1 MEKRRK
7 PFFTAK
13 NIAFLA
19 VLVALVVVL
28 QIWGGY
34 IRIGA
39 TSLSFVL
46 VPIVLGA
53 VLLGPLAGAFLGFVF
68 GLIVLIYGITGVDGF
83 TYILF
88 ADHPVL
94 TSALCLV
101 KGIAAGLVAGLL
113 FKPVS
118 KKNPYAGV
126 FVASVS
132 APIVNTG
139 LFILG
144 GPLMSGTLEANFVAD
159 GSTVIYFL
167 IIGCAGVNF
176 LVEFA
181 INAVASPAIY
191 TVMRVVGKTMKKKAA
206 KKPAAAIGAGAPA
219 ARLSEG
225 EQTLLLD
232 TKNADAVLVEIEE
245 DLPQEDAV
253 FVGMEEE
260 LPQGKGRGT
269 PNKPAAQ
276 KNGN

>member
-1 MEKRRK
+1 MEKKRK

-68 GLIVLIYGITGVDGF
+68 GLVVLIYGITGVDTF
-83 TYILF
+83 TNILF
-88 ADHPVL
+88 VDYPVL
-94 TSALCLV
+94 TSALCLI
-101 KGIAAGLVAGLL
+101 KGVAAGLVAGLL
-113 FKPVS
+113 FKLVS
-118 KKNPYAGV
+118 RKNAYAGI

-132 APIVNTG
+132 APVVNTG

-144 GPLMSGTLEANFVAD
+144 GLLMSGTLEANFVAD

-191 TVMRVVGKTMKKKAA
+191 TVVRVVGKSVRRKAA
-206 KKPAAAIGAGAPA
+206 ARPAAQAAAAEASGTSKGGALPEEAPA
-219 ARLSEG
+219 ENVR
-225 EQTLLLD
+225 
-232 TKNADAVLVEIEE
+232 
-245 DLPQEDAV
+245 EDAPA
-253 FVGMEEE
+253 
-260 LPQGKGRGT
+260 PQ
-269 PNKPAAQ
+269 KPAAQ

>member
-1 MEKRRK
+1 MEKKRK

-68 GLIVLIYGITGVDGF
+68 GLVVLIYGITGVDTF
-83 TYILF
+83 TNILF
-88 ADHPVL
+88 VDHPVL
-94 TSALCLV
+94 TSALCLI
-101 KGIAAGLVAGLL
+101 KGVAAGLVAGLL
-113 FKPVS
+113 FKLVS
-118 KKNPYAGV
+118 RKNAYAGI

-132 APIVNTG
+132 APVVNTG

-144 GPLMSGTLEANFVAD
+144 GLLMSGTLEANFVAD

-191 TVMRVVGKTMKKKAA
+191 TVVRVVGKSVRRKAA
-206 KKPAAAIGAGAPA
+206 ARPAAQAAAAEASGTSKGGALPEEAPA
-219 ARLSEG
+219 ENVR
-225 EQTLLLD
+225 
-232 TKNADAVLVEIEE
+232 
-245 DLPQEDAV
+245 EDAPA
-253 FVGMEEE
+253 
-260 LPQGKGRGT
+260 PQ
-269 PNKPAAQ
+269 KPAAQ

>member
-1 MEKRRK
+1 MEAKRK

-28 QIWGGY
+28 QIWGGA

-68 GLIVLIYGITGVDGF
+68 GLIVLLYGVTGADGF

-88 ADHPVL
+88 SDHPVL

-101 KGIAAGLVAGLL
+101 KGIAAGLVSGLL
-113 FKPVS
+113 FKLVS
-118 KKNPYAGV
+118 KKNAYAGI

-132 APIVNTG
+132 APVVNTG

-144 GPLMSGTLEANFVAD
+144 GLLMSGTLAENFVAD

-176 LVEFA
+176 LVELA
-181 INAVASPAIY
+181 INIVASPAVY
-191 TVMRVVGKTMKKKAA
+191 TVVRVVGKSMKKKA
-206 KKPAAAIGAGAPA
+206 KPQPAAVQPAEGDIAAENAGNAKEEPPA
-219 ARLSEG
+219 
-225 EQTLLLD
+225 Q
-232 TKNADAVLVEIEE
+232 
-245 DLPQEDAV
+245 
-253 FVGMEEE
+253 
-260 LPQGKGRGT
+260 
-269 PNKPAAQ
+269 KPLTQ

>member
-1 MEKRRK
+1 MEAKRK

-68 GLIVLIYGITGVDGF
+68 GLIVLIYGITGVDAF
-83 TYILF
+83 TNILF
-88 ADHPVL
+88 VDHPVL

-101 KGIAAGLVAGLL
+101 KGTAAGLVAGLL
-113 FKPVS
+113 FKLIS
-118 KKNPYAGV
+118 KKNAYAAI

-144 GPLMSGTLEANFVAD
+144 GLLMSGTLEANFVAD

-191 TVMRVVGKTMKKKAA
+191 TVVRVVGRSVRKKQQPAQRQAA
-206 KKPAAAIGAGAPA
+206 EADACGVSKNGGLAEGAPA
-219 ARLSEG
+219 
-225 EQTLLLD
+225 
-232 TKNADAVLVEIEE
+232 
-245 DLPQEDAV
+245 EDAQAE
-253 FVGMEEE
+253 GA
-260 LPQGKGRGT
+260 PAPG
-269 PNKPAAQ
+269 KPAAQ